1 MAQQDLDVAY
11 QSDGYAL
18 TAVTE
23 DPLERLRNRF
33 RSQFL
38 SSKKSDG
45 RGSLFYSQ
53 LQQGLI
59 RTNSDIISLFYLSAA
74 DILLYLRQ
82 LQMDAYIT
90 RASLTDFEI
99 EDSRHLTLWFTLYSS
114 EGTID
119 DTVEVAL

>member
-119 DTVEVAL
+119 DTIEVAL